1 VSLGVPIAK
10 LKEMN
15 GATRTAG
22 QTSETTS
29 GNPLAVAQRGLLG
42 LFLISI
48 ALLIAQEFGLARLP
62 VSREVL
68 DAIVLM
74 LAVASTLAS
83 LAGQL
88 PAQNVLLATAIV
100 GVMGGAIHT
109 ISAFTGIP
117 FGPITYFHESG
128 LRLFNALPWFLP
140 LLWIIAVLNARGVAR
155 LILRPWRK
163 LRIYGYWLIGITTLL
178 TLFFVL
184 GLEPFATHARHYWFW
199 SATKLPVDWYGT
211 PLSDFLGW
219 VVATLLIL
227 GFSTPALMK
236 KKPSKSYPEYHPLI
250 VWISIQLLFIAGAVS
265 QHLPVAAIVSGVIC
279 VTVIP
284 FAIRGAR
291 W

>member
-1 VSLGVPIAK
+1 L
-10 LKEMN
+10 
-15 GATRTAG
+15 
-22 QTSETTS
+22 
-29 GNPLAVAQRGLLG
+29 LA
-42 LFLISI
+42 LFLIAI
-48 ALLIAQEFGLARLP
+48 AFLIAQTFGVVKLP
-62 VSREVL
+62 ISPGIS
-68 DAIVLM
+68 DAIVLV
-74 LAVASTLAS
+74 LAVASTLVS

-88 PAQNVLLATAIV
+88 PAQNVLLAAAIV

-109 ISAFTGIP
+109 LGAFTGIP
-117 FGPITYFHESG
+117 FGPITYFHESDP
-128 LRLFNALPWFLP
+128 RLFNALPWFMP
-140 LLWIIAVLNARGVAR
+140 FLWIIAILNARGVAR

-178 TLFFVL
+178 TLIFVL

-219 VVATLLIL
+219 VVTALLIL

-250 VWISIQLLFIAGAVS
+250 VWTAIQLLFIAGSVS
-265 QHLPVAAIVSGVIC
+265 QHLPMAAVVSGIVC
-279 VTVIP
+279 VAVIP
-284 FAIRGAR
+284 FSIRGAR